1 MAPDTARRTSPISGP
16 VFWKRA
22 QTFSTLHF
30 SRSNREIGRCSCRSS
45 RASMRS
51 AMLGASTWTFPI
63 LVFAALL
70 PLLIGSPSP
79 EEGHE
84 GAAAAVASRRV
95 HAFFYLWCESCTR
108 ARNAFRLWCPAS
120 HRNDRL
126 ILGTWCLWNT
136 HQFPSLAVI
145 LGAI

>member
-1 MAPDTARRTSPISGP
+1 
-16 VFWKRA
+16 
-22 QTFSTLHF
+22 
-30 SRSNREIGRCSCRSS
+30 
-45 RASMRS
+45 
-51 AMLGASTWTFPI
+51 MLGASTWTFPI

-126 ILGTWCLWNT
+126 ILGTWWNT
-136 HQFPSLAVI
+136 YQFPSLAVI